1 VVAGSTSPL
10 ALCCIL
16 NAQGDPAM
24 LGHPDFVAAY
34 APVQAADEAA
44 QRPAATP
51 IASPVLEYSFN
62 HLLGLFT
69 AGAA

>member
-1 VVAGSTSPL
+1 
-10 ALCCIL
+10 
-16 NAQGDPAM
+16 M